1 MQEAYRL
8 ARQLVL
14 VCAKRTPK
22 HVALAARLCSSLRRA
37 ARHRRKRQPKKKMSK
52 RVVVMGL
59 FALHPGWTDTELAA
73 AAKCSRGYLY
83 KIPEFVKARELL
95 KAGRAKYA
103 RDATTDV
110 DE

>member
-37 ARHRRKRQPKKKMSK
+37 AKHRRKRMPNKKLSK

-59 FALHPGWTDTELAA
+59 LALHPGWTDTQLAA

-83 KIPEFVKARELL
+83 KIPAFVKARELL
-95 KAGRAKYA
+95 KTGREKYA

>member
-1 MQEAYRL
+1 MQEAYLL
-8 ARQLVL
+8 ARKLVL
-14 VCAKRTPK
+14 VCARKTPK

-37 ARHRRKRQPKKKMSK
+37 ARRRHKQKPKKKLSK
-52 RVVVMGL
+52 RVTIMGL
-59 FALHPGWTDTELAA
+59 FALHPGWTDTQLAA

-83 KIPEFVKARELL
+83 KIPEFVKAREML
-95 KAGRAKYA
+95 KQGREKYA